1 MYDGPP
7 AHAWSS
13 GELNI
18 GIICACVPSLR
29 PLFSLAFPRFF
40 STTRPEYLSNP
51 YPRGASYQR
60 NDSTV
65 ELSRVVKTRYEVTA
79 VGSQMDNASTEADDD
94 NAIHVKQNWSIT
106 EDRITT
112 REEKDE

>member
-13 GELNI
+13 AELNI

-51 YPRGASYQR
+51 YPPGASYQR

-65 ELSRVVKTRYEVTA
+65 ELSRVAKTQYEVTA
-79 VGSQMDNASTEADDD
+79 VGSQLDNASTEADDD
-94 NAIHVKQNWSIT
+94 KAIHVKQNWSVT
-106 EDRITT
+106 VDRSSA
-112 REEKDE
+112 

>member
-13 GELNI
+13 AELNI
-18 GIICACVPSLR
+18 GIICASIPSLR

-65 ELSRVVKTRYEVTA
+65 ELSRVSKTQYEVTA
-79 VGSQMDNASTEADDD
+79 VGSQMDNTSTEADDD
-94 NAIHVKQNWSIT
+94 KAIRVKQNWSVT
-106 EDRITT
+106 EDRSLG
-112 REEKDE
+112 